1 MAKRRR
7 TKQQRFEGLIKYKFP
22 DLKSELSRDGE
33 GNYKNAIVGLYW
45 ILYQEAWKHAI
56 DDFMGS

>member
-7 TKQQRFEGLIKYKFP
+7 TKQQRFEGLVKYLFAEPKIDFSK
-22 DLKSELSRDGE
+22 DADGKY
-33 GNYKNAIVGLYW
+33 NNPIVRVYW
-45 ILYQEAWKHAI
+45 TVYQEAWKHAI